1 MDAVKRWAI
10 IENNKVVNVILADEQ
25 FIEDQGFN
33 AIEDSI
39 ATVGLDVDEDG
50 NIVHL
55 KNQFLVQPV
64 ETNIEEASEEPA
76 TEEVVS
82 EEPTE

>member
-10 IENNKVVNVILADEQ
+10 IENNKVINVILADEQ
-25 FIEDQGFN
+25 FIQDQGFN

-50 NIVHL
+50 NIVYL
-55 KNQFLVQPV
+55 ENQFLVQPV
-64 ETNIEEASEEPA
+64 ETNILEASEEPL

-82 EEPTE
+82 EEVTE

>member
-10 IENNKVVNVILADEQ
+10 IENNKVVNVIIADEK
-25 FIEDQGFN
+25 FIQDQGFN

-50 NIVHL
+50 NIIHL
-55 KNQFLVQPV
+55 ENQFLVEFV
-64 ETNIEEASEEPA
+64 ETVPVDISEE
-76 TEEVVS
+76 TEE
-82 EEPTE
+82 PITE